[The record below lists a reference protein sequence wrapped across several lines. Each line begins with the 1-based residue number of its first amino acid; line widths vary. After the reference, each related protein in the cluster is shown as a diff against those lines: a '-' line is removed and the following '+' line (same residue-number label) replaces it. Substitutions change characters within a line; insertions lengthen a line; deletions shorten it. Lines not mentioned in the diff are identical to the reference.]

1 MWRVGVLRIELGM
14 DGYGWI
20 SMGAKVDPYPS
31 GFGDTVS
38 ISIHLDMDG
47 YPSSMDNGHVSRI
60 K

>member
-1 MWRVGVLRIELGM
+1 M